1 MKILTRI
8 KNVILSFIVG
18 AFGTSLIIDTP
29 ERIVM
34 KLPFIFTLIVI
45 VWLLSLIIDF
55 NNEQP

>member
-1 MKILTRI
+1 MKNLTRI

-18 AFGTSLIIDTP
+18 AFGASLIMDTP

-45 VWLLSLIIDF
+45 VWLLSLIIDI

>member
-45 VWLLSLIIDF
+45 VWLLSILISLYD
-55 NNEQP
+55 ERL